1 MRAPATVCCTR
12 SLRAGRWVAAAV
24 GLLLALAAAG
34 CGGGGAEPTDVVLV
48 THDSFAVSKD
58 VKQAFE
64 QETGLQL
71 RILQGGDANETLN
84 KALLTAGDPQGDVI
98 FGIDDSILSRALEGD
113 LLDEYRSPGLDA
125 VEPDFSSPDPHVT
138 PIDHGEVCLN
148 VDRAWFATHDVP
160 APRTLADLTRAEY
173 RNLLV
178 VENPATSSPGLAFL
192 LATIATFGEPR
203 WETYWRALRANGVLV
218 VDGWEEAYTQQFSGA
233 SGSPGKRPIVVSYAS
248 SPAAEV
254 IFATKKPRTAA
265 TAAVEDGCYRQVEY
279 AGVLRGAH
287 NVDGARKLIDF
298 MLSERFQED
307 VPGSMFV
314 YPVRAGVSL
323 PSAFTTY
330 AVVPKDPLQLAAAEI
345 DANRDRWVARWTQI
359 VVR

>member
-1 MRAPATVCCTR
+1 MRPLATPWYKAALGVVVVVTA
-12 SLRAGRWVAAAV
+12 AG
-24 GLLLALAAAG
+24 LAAG
-34 CGGGGAEPTDVVLV
+34 CGGDSTPDEVVLV

-58 VKQAFE
+58 VKAAFE
-64 QETGLQL
+64 QESGLTL
-71 RILQGGDANETLN
+71 RILQGGDANEMLN
-84 KALLTAGDPQGDVI
+84 RALLTAGDPQGDVI
-98 FGIDDSILSRALEGD
+98 FGLDDSVLSRALDGD
-113 LLDEYRSPGLDA
+113 LLEEYRSPELTTL
-125 VEPDFSSPDPHVT
+125 EPDFSSPDPHVT

-148 VDRAWFATHDVP
+148 IDRGWFASHRIPPPT
-160 APRTLADLTRAEY
+160 TLSDLVLARY

-192 LATIATFGEPR
+192 LSTIATFGDR
-203 WETYWRALRANGVLV
+203 WEAYWRALRANGVLA

-254 IFATKKPRTAA
+254 IFASKPPATAP

-279 AGVLRGAH
+279 AGVLRGAK
-287 NVDGARKLIDF
+287 NEEGAKKLIDF
-298 MLSERFQED
+298 MLSRRFQAD

-314 YPVRAGVSL
+314 YPVRDGVAL
-323 PSAFTTY
+323 PEEFAKY
-330 AVVPKDPLQLAAAEI
+330 AVVPKSPLALSAAEI
-345 DANRDRWVARWTQI
+345 DANRDRWLAAWTDI